1 MSFLFFFLLQNQRTG
16 KQNRSCLGCDTS
28 GWVEEV
34 GKGYRGM
41 NTVQIL
47 CTYECKWK
55 KNPVETIPG
64 MGREKGLKEIG
75 GGGQFKY
82 CIFIVLQEPL

>member
-1 MSFLFFFLLQNQRTG
+1 MNV
-16 KQNRSCLGCDTS
+16 S
-28 GWVEEV
+28 G
-34 GKGYRGM
+34 
-41 NTVQIL
+41 
-47 CTYECKWK
+47 K